1 MTSPDTL
8 SILLAY
14 LENKNP
20 TLEQAI
26 EVFTPLTVGDYDEV
40 HIAALLTMIR
50 TRGETFADIAG
61 AAKAFIAAGRPFPI
75 TGAGL
80 MDSAGT
86 GGDGANTINITTGAS
101 LIAASGGVKLVK
113 CGNRSVSSKSGSAD
127 VLEALNIPLGLD
139 VDRAVKWFQA
149 SNFTFLFAPAYN
161 PAIAHVQPVR
171 KALKFPT
178 IFNTLGPLLSPAR
191 PELQI
196 MGVARPESGQLI
208 AEVFRELGRKRALV
222 IHGAGTDELAV
233 HGTSLIWELKEDG
246 SIEHYELTPEDLGL
260 RRHRLEELAGGEGD
274 ENAAFMRATFAGEG
288 PEAHR
293 DALAASA
300 GAMFYL
306 NGDVDSFREG
316 TEKALGLIADGT
328 VRSWL
333 AKHEEID
340 YSTEEITDGN

>member
-1 MTSPDTL
+1 MTSDATL
-8 SILLAY
+8 ATLNRY
-14 LENKNP
+14 LDNKNP
-20 TLEQAI
+20 TLEEAI
-26 EVFTPLTVGDYDEV
+26 EVFTPLTIGDYDDV
-40 HIAALLTMIR
+40 HIAALLATIR

-75 TGAGL
+75 TGEGL

-101 LIAASGGVKLVK
+101 LIAAAGGVRMVK

-127 VLEALNIPLGLD
+127 VLEALNIPLDLD
-139 VDRAVKWFQA
+139 VDRAVKWFEA

-171 KALKFPT
+171 KALKIPT

-191 PELQI
+191 PEMQI

-222 IHGAGTDELAV
+222 VHGAGTDELAV

-246 SIEHYELTPEDLGL
+246 TIEHYSVEPSDLGVEKHDL
-260 RRHRLEELAGGEGD
+260 GDLAGGEGV
-274 ENAAFMRATFAGEG
+274 ENAAHMRATFAGEG
-288 PEAHR
+288 PRAHL
-293 DALAASA
+293 DALAVNA

-306 NGDVDSFREG
+306 NKDVASFREG
-316 TEKALGLIADGT
+316 TEKAKQLIADGT
-328 VRSWL
+328 VAAWL

-340 YSTEEITDGN
+340 YRG

>member
-8 SILLAY
+8 SLLLKY
-14 LENKNP
+14 LDNP
-20 TLEQAI
+20 DPTMEEAI
-26 EVFTPLTVGDYDEV
+26 EVFTPLTVGDYDDV

-61 AAKAFIAAGRPFPI
+61 AAKAFLAAGRPFPV
-75 TGAGL
+75 TGEGVL
-80 MDSAGT
+80 DSAGT

-101 LIAASGGVKLVK
+101 LIAAAGGVKMVK

-139 VDRAVKWFQA
+139 VDRAVKWFDA

-171 KALKFPT
+171 KALKIPT
-178 IFNTLGPLLSPAR
+178 LFNTLGPLLSPAH
-191 PELQI
+191 PEKQI
-196 MGVARPESGQLI
+196 MGVARPESGQQI
-208 AEVFRELGRKRALV
+208 AEVFRELGRTRALV

-246 SIEHYELTPEDLGL
+246 TIEHYEVTPEDLGSE
-260 RRHRLEELAGGEGD
+260 RHELSELTGGEGD
-274 ENAAFMRATFAGEG
+274 ENAAYMRETFAGRG
-288 PEAHR
+288 PKAHR
-293 DALAASA
+293 DSMAVSA

-306 NGDVDSFREG
+306 NGDVATFRDG
-316 TEKALGLIADGT
+316 TEKALALIDDGT
-328 VRSWL
+328 VQRWL

-340 YSTEEITDGN
+340 YRTEEVHGDQ

>member
-14 LENKNP
+14 LDNKNP
-20 TLEQAI
+20 TLEEAI
-26 EVFTPLTVGDYDEV
+26 EVFTPLTVGDYDEI
-40 HIAALLTMIR
+40 HIAALLTMIK

-178 IFNTLGPLLSPAR
+178 LFNTLGPLLSPAR
-191 PELQI
+191 PERQI
-196 MGVARPESGQLI
+196 MGVARPESGQMI

-222 IHGAGTDELAV
+222 VHGAGTDELAV
-233 HGTSLIWELKEDG
+233 HGTSLVWELKEDG
-246 SIEHYELTPEDLGL
+246 SIEHYSLEPADLGVA
-260 RRHRLEELAGGEGD
+260 RHSLADLVGGDGE
-274 ENAAFMRATFAGEG
+274 ENAAHMRATFNGEG
-288 PEAHR
+288 PAAHR
-293 DALAASA
+293 DALAVGA

-306 NGDVDSFREG
+306 NGDVTTFKEG
-316 TEKALGLIADGT
+316 TEKALALIADGT
-328 VRSWL
+328 VRNWL
-333 AKHEEID
+333 AKHEETD
-340 YSTEEITDGN
+340 YGA